1 MISSRSMRGAA
12 LVVLLFLAAGFASAL
27 LLPGLRFDHD
37 TRSLLR
43 PDHAAR
49 AREAELRR
57 RFGAEDILLLAWE
70 ADPTQAATFREA
82 TLVTRELDAI
92 DGLEEVLSIATVPV
106 GIGRTVRPLHP
117 GDFESDTSR
126 ARVRVALKKAAG
138 VYATRLY
145 SRRLDVVAVA
155 SSLRPGTRAERTA
168 TLEQVRAVARRH
180 PGIYVSGVTPFAIEA
195 SEYALADLRRVGLLA
210 LAVAVGVL
218 LLLCR
223 SLVETAIAVAATGL
237 PPLFALGFAS
247 LLDIRLT
254 AMGAALFPVLAVVGI
269 TSSVHLLHA
278 YHAECAHHHPG
289 ADAPRR
295 AARRVGLPILLSL
308 ATSAAAFF
316 TLAFTGVPAFATA
329 GTTVGLGLLAAVPVV
344 LLGIPA
350 ALVLLRPTPR
360 AASRRLDRAL
370 VGLALLVR
378 RRQKAVLAGSLLVA
392 VAAAVGVS
400 QARLQVQV
408 LQAFQPGS
416 TIAKTYAFLENR
428 LTATIPLDLV
438 LDGAGRTD
446 EQVLADL
453 RRFSA
458 AAKTVPGVASTLGL
472 DDLVDYG
479 KQISPIRLNDKG
491 ALLYLRLRLPGI
503 VRRFENAR
511 SYRVKLT
518 LRDGTGAETL
528 DRLSDL
534 AADCE
539 APAGLTGLFLEAV
552 ETTRSLLKDLAK
564 GVALM
569 LGMVLLLV
577 TVALRSVRAGIA
589 AVLPNLLP
597 PLVVFGA
604 AAALRI
610 PLDISAAAV
619 GAVAVGLA
627 VDDSLHVLFAVARER
642 KAGRSLDRALLEAQ
656 RQVGRAL
663 ILSTLVLTAGLAC
676 LQAGSFLPTA
686 RFGIFCA
693 ASCAVALVGDLVC
706 LPALL
711 RRLRAP

>member
-49 AREAELRR
+49 EREAELRR

-70 ADPTQAATFREA
+70 ADPTRAATFREA
-82 TLVTRELDAI
+82 ARVTRELDAI

-126 ARVRVALKKAAG
+126 ARVREALNKAAG

-145 SRRLDVVAVA
+145 SRQLDVVAVA

-168 TLEQVRAVARRH
+168 TLERVRAVARRH

-223 SLVETAIAVAATGL
+223 SLVETAIAVVATGL

-278 YHAECAHHHPG
+278 YHAECAHHPG

-295 AARRVGLPILLSL
+295 AARRVGLPVLLSL
-308 ATSAAAFF
+308 ATSAVAFF
-316 TLAFTGVPAFATA
+316 TLALTGVPAFATA
-329 GTTVGLGLLAAVPVV
+329 GTTVGVGLLAAVPVV

-360 AASRRLDRAL
+360 PASRRLDRAL
-370 VGLALLVR
+370 VGLALFVR
-378 RRQKAVLAGSLLVA
+378 RRQKAVLAVSLLVA
-392 VAAAVGVS
+392 LAAAAGVS
-400 QARLQVQV
+400 QSRLQVQV

-416 TIAKTYAFLENR
+416 SIAKTYAFLENH

-458 AAKTVPGVASTLGL
+458 AAKAIPGVAGTLGL

-479 KQISPIRLNDKG
+479 KRISPIPVGDKG

-511 SYRVKLT
+511 SYRIKLT

-528 DRLSDL
+528 DRLSEL
-534 AADCE
+534 AAGCD

-552 ETTRSLLKDLAK
+552 ETTRSLLTDLAK

-663 ILSTLVLTAGLAC
+663 ILSTLVLTAGLTC

-711 RRLRAP
+711 HRLRAP